1 MEFSFIL
8 VDRAG
13 VCLSEWTTIAGYGAI
28 DLTCIVFTLSFT
40 RPEVLGIDTLMT
52 VDYFSGNVTQIKVQD
67 QEFKVIKH
75 IYSSLV
81 LFGRGI
87 HIFLVQD
94 KDGNSHI
101 LKDAWLLAN

>member
-1 MEFSFIL
+1 M
-8 VDRAG
+8 VDQAG
-13 VCLSEWTTIAGYGAI
+13 VCLSEWTTIAGYEAI
-28 DLTCIVFTLSFT
+28 DLARIVFALIFA
-40 RPEVLGIDTLMT
+40 RLEVLGIDTSMT

-81 LFGRGI
+81 LFGRGT

-94 KDGNSHI
+94 QYFTVPG
-101 LKDAWLLAN
+101 

>member
-1 MEFSFIL
+1 M
-8 VDRAG
+8 
-13 VCLSEWTTIAGYGAI
+13 TI
-28 DLTCIVFTLSFT
+28 
-40 RPEVLGIDTLMT
+40 
-52 VDYFSGNVTQIKVQD
+52 DYFSGNVTQIKVQD

-81 LFGRGI
+81 LFGHGT

-101 LKDAWLLAN
+101 LKDAWLLANQGMSEIDILSSISDKLQTDPSPDAQKFRLIHS